1 MTLWNGV
8 LPFYPQPRHAA
19 GFSVPLLI
27 VILVFLALAASFLL
41 ILPGIRGHARWFWLV
56 RVLLSLFIGAEIVA
70 VHFSAEWFVGRVNTS
85 TSYKAFSA
93 ARIRAH
99 VGLHVGLDGIN
110 ITLRGTPVH
119 QLNETIDYNEQF
131 TWRLDEDYA
140 AEYARALEKGL
151 PDPVLYLAEKFTP
164 SSPCGLYQQYHL
176 AGHYASAT
184 LWVAFCFWLLS
195 NALLSMPAPL
205 YGGLA
210 LLTTGAF
217 ALFAVFA
224 FASVSSVPFCR
235 FRLGSSALTAH
246 YGAAFWVTL
255 ATGILCLLLGG
266 AVVSLHYARPSA
278 LRILLYRRVKNRSR
292 QARGASPFV
301 LDNPLHRR
309 CGAPHLKLST
319 NI

>member
-8 LPFYPQPRHAA
+8 LPFYPQPQHAA
-19 GFSVPLLI
+19 GFSVLLLI

-41 ILPGIRGHARWFWLV
+41 ILPGIRGHSRWFWLV

-70 VHFSAEWFVGRVNTS
+70 VHFSAEWFVGRVNTN

-93 ARIRAH
+93 ARVTAR
-99 VGLHVGLDGIN
+99 VGLLVGLEGIN
-110 ITLRGTPVH
+110 ITLTVARSPTAHSPMSLLHPAGTPVH

-131 TWRLDEDYA
+131 TWRLKENYA
-140 AEYARALEKGL
+140 AEYANALEKGL
-151 PDPVLYLAEKFTP
+151 PNPVLYLAEKFTP
-164 SSPCGLYQQYHL
+164 SSPCGLYHQYHL

-195 NALLSMPAPL
+195 NVLLSTPAPL

-217 ALFAVFA
+217 ALFGIFA
-224 FASVSSVPFCR
+224 LASISSVPLCPL
-235 FRLGSSALTAH
+235 RLGSAVLTAQ

-255 ATGILCLLLGG
+255 ATVLSFI
-266 AVVSLHYARPSA
+266 VP
-278 LRILLYRRVKNRSR
+278 
-292 QARGASPFV
+292 RGHTSWGSKGRTKGTQEKGKQEVPR
-301 LDNPLHRR
+301 DER
-309 CGAPHLKLST
+309 KS
-319 NI
+319 